1 MVKEKIQEIMD
12 KLEQAPDEP
21 LLILTDHGAMEAFEQ
36 VRKVHQ
42 GAKLLVMKGMRYITI
57 TDAAVEVILEQL
69 ERERVQYVKTVE
81 NYDREIQDIRE
92 MIGSER
98 KFYWA
103 PNSTAPAPAI
113 KMCGKTEYQV
123 K

>member
-1 MVKEKIQEIMD
+1 MVRDKAQEIMD
-12 KLEQAPDEP
+12 RLEKAPDEP
-21 LLILTDHGAMEAFEQ
+21 LLILTDHGVMEAFEQ

-69 ERERVQYVKTVE
+69 ERERLQFVKTVE
-81 NYDREIQDIRE
+81 NYDRELQDIRE
-92 MIGSER
+92 MIGSDR

-103 PNSTAPAPAI
+103 TNSTAPAPALRE
-113 KMCGKTEYQV
+113 KGEK
-123 K
+123 

>member
-12 KLEQAPDEP
+12 RLEQNPDEP
-21 LLILTDHGAMEAFEQ
+21 LLILTDHGALEVFEQ

-57 TDAAVEVILEQL
+57 TDAAVENILEKL
-69 ERERVQYVKTVE
+69 ERERLQYVKTVE
-81 NYDREIQDIRE
+81 IYDRELKDIRE
-92 MIGSER
+92 MIGSDR

-103 PNSTAPAPAI
+103 QNSTVPPPAFRE
-113 KMCGKTEYQV
+113 KGEK
-123 K
+123 

>member
-1 MVKEKIQEIMD
+1 MVKEKIQEILD
-12 KLEQAPDEP
+12 RLEKNPDEP

-36 VRKVHQ
+36 VRKVHHE
-42 GAKLLVMKGMRYITI
+42 AKLLVMKGMRYITI

-92 MIGSER
+92 MIGSDR

-103 PNSTAPAPAI
+103 TNSTAPAPAI
-113 KMCGKTEYQV
+113 KMGGKTEYQV

>member
-1 MVKEKIQEIMD
+1 MVRDKVQEIMD
-12 KLEQAPDEP
+12 KLEETPDKP

-36 VRKVHQ
+36 VRKVHH

-57 TDAAVEVILEQL
+57 TDAAVEDILEQL
-69 ERERVQYVKTVE
+69 EKERLQFVKTVE
-81 NYDREIQDIRE
+81 IYDREIQDIRE
-92 MIGSER
+92 MIGSDR

-113 KMCGKTEYQV
+113 KMGGKTEYQV

>member
-12 KLEQAPDEP
+12 RLEKDPDEP

-36 VRKVHQ
+36 VRRKYQ

-69 ERERVQYVKTVE
+69 ERERLQFVKTVE
-81 NYDREIQDIRE
+81 NYDRELQDIRE

-103 PNSTAPAPAI
+103 PNSTAPAPAFRE
-113 KMCGKTEYQV
+113 KGEK
-123 K
+123 